1 MRKYAFL
8 FLLFFVAGAIPF
20 GLMLASQ
27 RTDPPD
33 IRNRIGNPPDGKLE
47 KSDAYWRETLTPE
60 QYEVTRQKGTEMAY
74 SGAYWQTKDDGIY
87 ECSGCGQALFDSKTK
102 FESRTGWPSFWQP
115 IDDNRVS
122 LFGDNTLGMSRT
134 EVECSRCGAHLGHV
148 FSDGPPPTGLRYCMN
163 SVSLKLVPRKDSP
176 LR

>member
-8 FLLFFVAGAIPF
+8 LLLFLCAGAIPL

-27 RTDPPD
+27 RGESD
-33 IRNRIGNPPDGKLE
+33 IRNRIGSPPDGKLE
-47 KSDAYWRETLTPE
+47 KSDAYWREKLTPE
-60 QYEVTRQKGTEMAY
+60 QYWVTRQKGTEMAF

-87 ECSGCGQALFDSKTK
+87 ECIGCGQALFDSKTK
-102 FESRTGWPSFWQP
+102 FESGTGWPSFWEP
-115 IDDNRVS
+115 VEEDRVS
-122 LFGDNTLGMSRT
+122 LLGDDSLGIPRT

-163 SVSLKLVPRKDSP
+163 SASLKLVQRNAP
-176 LR
+176 